1 MTNEETMERTVNK
14 AHPSE
19 GHLDAARPE
28 LQTGS
33 GLGGYLRSIGAIVWK
48 DLMMERHT
56 KQMLSIMVVFSLAAV
71 IVFNFALELKLD
83 AARNVAS
90 GLLWI
95 VILLAGTLG
104 LNRSLASEQENQSIE
119 AVLMAPV
126 DRSAIYLGKVTSV
139 TLFVLLLEAILLPI
153 FIAFFNRPYWRP
165 QVILIV
171 VLGTIGYVAAGV
183 LVSSMTIQ
191 TRSRDVLLPV
201 LLLPLSLPS
210 VLAAATA
217 ASAYM
222 FPELPPWSEVQTPI
236 ALVVAFDVLMLT
248 AGFLTYHYVVEE

>member
-1 MTNEETMERTVNK
+1 MRAV
-14 AHPSE
+14 ASV
-19 GHLDAARPE
+19 A
-28 LQTGS
+28 
-33 GLGGYLRSIGAIVWK
+33 WK
-48 DLMMERHT
+48 DLVIERHT
-56 KQMLSIMVVFSLAAV
+56 RQVLSIMVVFSIAAV
-71 IVFNFALELKLD
+71 IVFNFALELRLD
-83 AARNVAS
+83 AARNVAT

-104 LNRSLASEQENQSIE
+104 LNRSLANEQENHCME
-119 AVLMAPV
+119 AVLMAPI
-126 DRSAIYLGKVTSV
+126 DRSAIYLGKVISV
-139 TLFVLLLEAILLPI
+139 SLFVMLLEAILLPL
-153 FIAFFNRPYWRP
+153 FIAFFNKPYWRP
-165 QVILIV
+165 QVILII

-183 LVSSMTIQ
+183 LVSSMSIQ

-236 ALVVAFDVLMLT
+236 ALVVAFDILMLT